1 MSTVTANMRS
11 AAAALVLACLAAPAG
26 AGAAIRHVSPSGADQ
41 GTCAR
46 TAPCSVAWAVN
57 GDGSAAGDT
66 VVIGRGTYIDQP
78 LVVARELTVT
88 AAPDAPRPVFRASTG
103 SVLTVTDTAAGA
115 VVERLALRSS
125 ATDAP
130 AVTADAAATLR
141 DLSIATATTTCL
153 RSAALGLRVEDS
165 VLSTTGVRAEP
176 CLQTT
181 GDDTSWTGVTVVA
194 RNSDVAADYAG
205 NGTILD
211 ATFNGK
217 RVGLRV
223 AGSPAVHRVTGAAGD
238 RGIVL
243 AGSVRLTDSVA
254 IARAGG
260 VGVLAGEG
268 SHELLNVTAWGARRG
283 SVGVRALNGA
293 QLKVTNT
300 IARGRAF
307 DLDAAAT
314 TTITEDCDAF
324 AGCAAGRIVADYSNF
339 RTARGVEDGGSNQ
352 SATVR
357 FADSAFED
365 FRLRRGSPAIDAGSF
380 DFDSGSADR
389 DGRFRWLGQ
398 RPDIG
403 AYEFPSGR
411 PLRPKLDAKAPT
423 LGVVRLTATRF
434 RVAQR
439 GLAFTAARSRAGTR
453 LIFVVSEDADLV
465 VEVSRPQGMSIGTI
479 VRAASR
485 GTNRVALNGRVD
497 GRPLAPG
504 RYVMKVIA
512 RDVSQ
517 NLSRPRRLPFT
528 VVAR

>member
-1 MSTVTANMRS
+1 MRS
-11 AAAALVLACLAAPAG
+11 AAIALVLVCLAAPAG
-26 AGAAIRHVSPSGADQ
+26 AGAAVRHVTPAGANE
-41 GTCAR
+41 GSCAR

-66 VVIGRGTYIDQP
+66 VVIGGGTYADQP

-88 AAPDAPRPVFRASTG
+88 AAPDAPRPVFRVSTG
-103 SVLTVTDTAAGA
+103 SVLTVTDGAAGA
-115 VVERLALRSS
+115 VVEHLALRSS

-130 AVTADAAATLR
+130 VVTADAAVTLR

-153 RSAALGLRVEDS
+153 RSAALGLRLEDS
-165 VLSTTGVRAEP
+165 VLTATAPLTEP

-181 GDDTSWTGVTVVA
+181 GDDTSWTGVTVAA
-194 RNSDVAADYAG
+194 RNADLAADYTG

-211 ATFNGK
+211 ATFNGQG
-217 RVGLRV
+217 VGLRV
-223 AGSPAVHRVTGAAGD
+223 AGSPAVHRVTGAAAD

-243 AGSVRLTDSVA
+243 TGAVRLTDSVA

-260 VGVLAGEG
+260 AGVLAGEG

-283 SVGVRALNGA
+283 SVGVRAVNGA
-293 QLKVTNT
+293 QLAVTNT

-314 TTITEDCDAF
+314 TTITGDCDVF
-324 AGCAAGRIVADYSNF
+324 AGCPPGRIVAGNSNF
-339 RTARGVEDGGSNQ
+339 RTARGVEDTGSNQ
-352 SATVR
+352 SAGVR

-411 PLRPKLDAKAPT
+411 PLRPRLDAKAPT
-423 LGVVRLTATRF
+423 LGVVRLTAMRF
-434 RVAQR
+434 RVARR
-439 GLAFTAARSRAGTR
+439 GQAFTAAGAPAGTR

-465 VEVSRPQGMSIGTI
+465 AQVSRPKGRSVGTI
-479 VRAASR
+479 VRAANR
-485 GTNRVALNGRVD
+485 GTNRVTLSGRVD

-504 RYVMKVIA
+504 RYVLKVIA

-517 NLSRPRRLPFT
+517 NLSRSRRLPFT
-528 VVAR
+528 VVR